1 MSFFIHTEYKH
12 NEKKGNIINQH
23 LQMIMTM
30 MMTMM
35 MINYNTKKHFKYR
48 MCALLT
54 WTSSFK
60 ALFWYIYHLTLLCR
74 LDMTLVEPYNLTATM
89 MFFAEDLNQDGVMSV
104 NEIDAIFDKYDAN
117 GTSSGNKRPP
127 TYI

>member
-1 MSFFIHTEYKH
+1 
-12 NEKKGNIINQH
+12 
-23 LQMIMTM
+23 
-30 MMTMM
+30 
-35 MINYNTKKHFKYR
+35 
-48 MCALLT
+48 
-54 WTSSFK
+54 
-60 ALFWYIYHLTLLCR
+60 
-74 LDMTLVEPYNLTATM
+74 VEPYNLTATM